1 MASVMPFLLHRTGME
16 IGFFYDSEALIFHAA
31 FQFRFTQIENLIK
44 QRASVKAYGCAFSHK
59 ENVVLIRPRDKGIC

>member
-16 IGFFYDSEALIFHAA
+16 IGFFYDSEVLIFHTA
-31 FQFRFTQIENLIK
+31 FLFRFTQIENLTN
-44 QRASVKAYGCAFSHK
+44 QRASVKTYGCAFSRK